1 MFMDD
6 YENEQLNNNVLN
18 EGNSEK
24 QTRRSVNLEHQLPGK
39 STYLDKH
46 HKQIIVAYWLE
57 GNRGAKELIYKD
69 FSSNLLGFDNK
80 RVSSNNNFLEEIGIL
95 KNGSKASNYKLT
107 DRGILLAE
115 AFKYKKEDS
124 AKKILRDIIKETWIY
139 ESIYK
144 LFGLKEFVYMDDIIN
159 ELAHASKADLEM
171 HRTRLAPLVDYLEFT
186 ELIKVDSENNQV
198 KFNTIFDE
206 VADNKNS
213 HVEDKSSS
221 FNLSGNKSTPETI
234 ETVNEGT
241 STEVIKKPIATNF
254 KVENSSSP
262 ANINVDISINLE
274 ITPEMTPEEIKGK
287 LDAILS
293 SFNDKE

>member
-1 MFMDD
+1 MDD
-6 YENEQLNNNVLN
+6 YENEQLNDNVLN

-57 GNRGAKELIYKD
+57 GNRGAKELTYKD
-69 FSSNLLGFDNK
+69 FSSNLLGFNNK

-144 LFGLKEFVYMDDIIN
+144 LFGLKEFVYVDDIIN
-159 ELAHASKADLEM
+159 ELAHASKADLEI
-171 HRTRLAPLVDYLEFT
+171 HKTRLAPLVDYLEFT

-198 KFNTIFDE
+198 KLNDIFDE
-206 VADNKNS
+206 IADNKNS
-213 HVEDKSSS
+213 HVEDNSSS

-241 STEVIKKPIATNF
+241 SAEAIKKPIATNF

-274 ITPEMTPEEIKGK
+274 IAPEMTPEEIKGK
-287 LDAILS
+287 LNAILS